1 MPFKIRSAISK
12 KGYFMIRGHFP
23 SKLIYLALFGAV
35 AVAAQQP
42 AAQLAAAPAAAL
54 AAEEQPK
61 ITDTET
67 VVVTAS
73 GTFRDQQELQSP
85 VLLEEAPGTSP
96 IESLAKLPSVNFQ
109 AADPYGSYEWA
120 VRISVRGFNQN
131 QLGFTLDD
139 IPLGD
144 MSYGNWNG
152 LHISRAIID
161 ENIGRIVLSQGTGSL
176 ETASNSNLGGTI
188 QFYSADPS
196 DKRSLTLSQTIG
208 SWNMYRTYGRF
219 ESGLLGGNTKFY
231 ISGAMNF
238 ADKWRG
244 HGDIGQN
251 YWQAN
256 GKLVHYVGNNGVLSI
271 YADYSN
277 RREVDYQDDNKVW
290 VQKLGYN
297 WDNYGNWGQAIQA
310 AYACDGVGSYPG
322 AVANL
327 PSGDDPCDAGYYGG
341 AGLRKDVLGGISY
354 KQALNDHWTMKLTG
368 YGHRN
373 DGRGLWFTPYVPTY
387 TDIYTDSYSS
397 FVSPI
402 TERTS
407 EYAITRGGVLGSLAY
422 ESGKNKVEGGVWF
435 EGERWNLA
443 RRYYATSTT
452 SPMHSL
458 YDFPSDPMFTQ
469 WEYVFN
475 TIVYQI
481 HLQDQYKV
489 NNKLALS
496 AGFKTVETTTDG
508 ELSAAFLSN
517 PPVMADPKLQGGL
530 GYYAGKYAQGQ
541 HTSGKPFLPQF
552 GANYKL
558 DKSSEIF
565 GDVAYNV
572 RAYQP
577 GGYGYGASP
586 WNTTQQ
592 GFDSVKSTLKPETSW
607 TEEAGYRFNAHAAA
621 AQVSLFHVNYQNRL
635 LAFSQGPG
643 IAGDASILGNAGG
656 VTTNGVDAAIT
667 IPLGTRFSLYN
678 AGTWSKSNYNDN
690 VIYSSTATCPNGE
703 APINSECTYYT
714 KGKVNVDSPEGLYK
728 TSLDWHQSGAFAH
741 IGADYMSTRYF
752 TYSNDG
758 SVAGR
763 FLAEIG
769 AGYKRA
775 ELGAFKDL
783 KAQIN
788 ATNLLNSQYWASIG
802 TNGFIYSDP
811 LSINNNT
818 LQVGAPRTVSGTL
831 SVSF

>member
-1 MPFKIRSAISK
+1 MPFKISGAISK

-42 AAQLAAAPAAAL
+42 APQLAYAP

-61 ITDTET
+61 ITHTET

-73 GTFRDQQELQSP
+73 GAFRDEQELQAP
-85 VLLEEAPGTSP
+85 TLIQEAPGTSP
-96 IESLAKLPSVNFQ
+96 IESLAQFPSVNFQ

-152 LHISRAIID
+152 LHISRAITD
-161 ENIGRIVLSQGTGSL
+161 ENIGRIILSQGTGSL

-196 DKRSLTLSQTIG
+196 DKRSLTVNQSFG
-208 SWNMYRTYGRF
+208 SWDMYRTYARF
-219 ESGLLGGNTKFY
+219 DSGLMGHTKFY
-231 ISGAMNF
+231 LSGVYNL

-244 HGDIGQN
+244 HGTVSQN
-251 YWQAN
+251 YWQLN
-256 GKLVHYVGNNGVLSI
+256 GKLVHYIGNNGELSLF
-271 YADYSN
+271 ADVSD

-297 WDNYGNWGQAIQA
+297 WDNWGNWSQSIQA
-310 AYACDGVGSYPG
+310 AEACDGVPNVNYP
-322 AVANL
+322 APVNTL
-327 PSGDDPCDAGYYGG
+327 TSSDDPCDAGYYGG
-341 AGLRKDVLGGISY
+341 SGLRKDTIGGLTW
-354 KQALNDHWTMKLTG
+354 KQAITDHLNLKVIG
-368 YGHRN
+368 YGHHD

-387 TDIYTDSYSS
+387 ADIYSANPTM
-397 FVSPI
+397 VSPI
-402 TERTS
+402 ALRTS
-407 EYAITRGGVLGSLAY
+407 EYTINRAGFLASLAY
-422 ESGKNKVEGGVWF
+422 ETGKNKLEGGVWF
-435 EGERWNLA
+435 EGEHWNLA
-443 RRYYATSTT
+443 RRYYFTSAD
-452 SPMHSL
+452 SPLHSL
-458 YDFPSDPMFTQ
+458 VDFPSNPMFTQ
-469 WEYVFN
+469 WEYLFK
-475 TIVYQI
+475 TTVYQI

-489 NNKLALS
+489 NDKLTLS
-496 AGFKTVETTTDG
+496 AGFKTVETSTDG
-508 ELSAAFLSN
+508 ELTPTFLSN
-517 PPVMADPKLQGGL
+517 PPVFAYAPLQSGL
-530 GYYAGKYAQGQ
+530 GYYAGEYAQGSL
-541 HTSGKPFLPQF
+541 TSGKPFLPQF
-552 GANYKL
+552 GADYKL
-558 DKSSEIF
+558 DKTSEIF
-565 GDVAYNV
+565 GDAAYNV

-577 GGYGYGASP
+577 GGYGYGTSP
-586 WNTTQQ
+586 WNATQAAYNYVT
-592 GFDSVKSTLKPETSW
+592 GALKPETSW
-607 TEEAGYRFNAHAAA
+607 TEEAGYRYNSHLAS
-621 AQVSLFHVNYQNRL
+621 AQVSLFRVNYQNRL
-635 LAFSQGPG
+635 LAFSQGAG
-643 IAGDASILGNAGG
+643 IVGKASILGNAGG

-667 IPLGTRFSLYN
+667 IPLGTHFSLYN
-678 AGTWSKSNYNDN
+678 AATWDKSIYDDN
-690 VIYSSTATCPNGE
+690 VPYYSTTTCPNGE
-703 APINSECTYYT
+703 PPINNACTYYT
-714 KGKVNVDSPEGLYK
+714 KGKVNVDSPKGMYK
-728 TSLDWHQSGAFAH
+728 TSLDWHHSGAFAN

-758 SVAGR
+758 NVAGR

-769 AGYKRA
+769 AGYKRS

-783 KAQIN
+783 TAQVN

-831 SVSF
+831 SVRF